1 MSRIQLYMIFV
12 IKKNKILLDENIY
25 NDYFVL
31 RIKGEKMNSSVFIP
45 LNEKDLYEK
54 MVKEKF
60 IGQLSFDEN
69 LLLWSLPNGI
79 TINIVINNQPHE
91 GYIDTY
97 YTINGKKCS
106 LTHWHPMEDE
116 IYQDLTDINNGQTFW
131 IIKKRKFIFEPLP
144 IIIEKEEYKS
154 FSEKKKKRYFIL

>member
-31 RIKGEKMNSSVFIP
+31 RIKGEKMNSNVFIP

-69 LLLWSLPNGI
+69 LLHWSLPNGI

-91 GYIDTY
+91 GSDV
-97 YTINGKKCS
+97 CS
-106 LTHWHPMEDE
+106 S
-116 IYQDLTDINNGQTFW
+116 DL
-131 IIKKRKFIFEPLP
+131 FIR
-144 IIIEKEEYKS
+144 I
-154 FSEKKKKRYFIL
+154 